1 MRMTAMMNQ
10 QILELAQQAGLKSPS
25 ETALSPQEEKFVE
38 LIKESIYEKI
48 RGELIPEDII
58 ENEPPEWREYL
69 KGGNAGVIDSLGHV
83 KNFGVDIEL

>member
-1 MRMTAMMNQ
+1 MMNQ

-48 RGELIPEDII
+48 RGELIPEDLI
-58 ENEPPEWREYL
+58 EDEPPEWREYL
-69 KGGNAGVIDSLGHV
+69 KGGNAGVIDSLVHV

>member
-1 MRMTAMMNQ
+1 MMNQ
-10 QILELAQQAGLKSPS
+10 QILKLAQEAGLKSLS

-58 ENEPPEWREYL
+58 EDEPPEWREYL
-69 KGGNAGVIDSLGHV
+69 KGGNAGVIDSLAHV